1 MGEFIDILA
10 GIITQN
16 AQKVNEYCATL
27 CTGTLGLDY
36 ARQMCHRD
44 SVTF

>member
-36 ARQMCHRD
+36 ARQ
-44 SVTF
+44 VW